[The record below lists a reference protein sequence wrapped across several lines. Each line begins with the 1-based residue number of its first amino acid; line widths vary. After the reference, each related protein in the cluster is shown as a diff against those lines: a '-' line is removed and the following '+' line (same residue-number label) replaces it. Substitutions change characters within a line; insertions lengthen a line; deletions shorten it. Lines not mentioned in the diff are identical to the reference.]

1 MTWSLTEKYTFKTPK
16 RRLYVSTNITEVDK
30 KHDKIEEET
39 VRYAG
44 ICPQY
49 IARAKIHAR
58 NFEFIVQEGFKQI
71 KQASIDYCMHKF
83 KEKPA

>member
-1 MTWSLTEKYTFKTPK
+1 MLD
-16 RRLYVSTNITEVDK
+16 TNITEVDK

-58 NFEFIVQEGFKQI
+58 NFELIVQEGFKQI